1 MPGRRHHR
9 EPAPPIR
16 MGRGRRSRR
25 VPDSDVAPFAVVLR
39 ILIRRGYARRI
50 AMPRTRESFS
60 PPAVPDPVSGTGG
73 RDVTELLLS
82 VLRSI
87 EPYEACIL
95 EAERDGDFEVAA
107 FLRELRRQ
115 DLLRARE
122 ATRLLKRSLEAIS
135 VHVQE
140 KGASYVELSVGS

>member
-1 MPGRRHHR
+1 ML
-9 EPAPPIR
+9 
-16 MGRGRRSRR
+16 
-25 VPDSDVAPFAVVLR
+25 DS
-39 ILIRRGYARRI
+39 
-50 AMPRTRESFS
+50 RESY
-60 PPAVPDPVSGTGG
+60 PPKAVLDPVPRAAS
-73 RDVTELLLS
+73 RDVTELLLG

-95 EAERDGDFEVAA
+95 EAERDGDLEVAA

-135 VHVQE
+135 VNVEE